1 MMPEQPEQPGS
12 GNARDPAQQAEA
24 AVLAQ
29 KQLSAAA
36 EQVGE
41 AGVAPQKPRSPRVLL
56 AEDDPGVR
64 RLLAAIL
71 RKDGWEVVEAR
82 DGYGV
87 IDYIGMCAIV
97 GGGLNLDLVISD
109 IHMAG
114 ADGLRI
120 LSGLHSHDPRLPV
133 ILITAYGNP
142 EVEAE
147 AMRRGALA
155 VLEKPF
161 DVDQLLALLRQRLQ
175 REQPAPPS

>member
-1 MMPEQPEQPGS
+1 
-12 GNARDPAQQAEA
+12 
-24 AVLAQ
+24 
-29 KQLSAAA
+29 
-36 EQVGE
+36 
-41 AGVAPQKPRSPRVLL
+41 
-56 AEDDPGVR
+56 
-64 RLLAAIL
+64 
-71 RKDGWEVVEAR
+71 
-82 DGYGV
+82 V